1 MERLKI
7 SPGLAGVAGEYSVA
21 AELCRRGYLASI
33 TLRNAKGV
41 DILATNA
48 TASKTAAIQVKTNQG
63 RKKCWLLNQKAEGFY
78 AANFFYIFVNLE
90 TESRHPDFYIVPSK
104 IVADY
109 VKESH
114 STWLKT
120 PGAKGQARR
129 DSNMRLFCDKT
140 DSYLNRWDL
149 LGLD

>member
-63 RKKCWLLNQKAEGFY
+63 RKKLYRTRFLGQVTGLNH
-78 AANFFYIFVNLE
+78 AADCAARK
-90 TESRHPDFYIVPSK
+90 SRR
-104 IVADY
+104 
-109 VKESH
+109 
-114 STWLKT
+114 T
-120 PGAKGQARR
+120 
-129 DSNMRLFCDKT
+129 
-140 DSYLNRWDL
+140 
-149 LGLD
+149 